1 MRARILDKELQRRE
15 CVHAR
20 CVRDYPISH
29 CGVSEM
35 DTNSPDFISLRV
47 SRRAANNVTMIG
59 LVGGLV
65 VVGLSAAMGERSHK
79 GDRLQVAPKHTSTV
93 LSTVVTT
100 LSRPPIGCEPVFS
113 GLADPKRSHVF
124 GRCVS

>member
-1 MRARILDKELQRRE
+1 MKLRRSSIAILLV
-15 CVHAR
+15 CVAPALSG
-20 CVRDYPISH
+20 CAWVAATSAVA
-29 CGVSEM
+29 GVS
-35 DTNSPDFISLRV
+35 
-47 SRRAANNVTMIG
+47 AAT
-59 LVGGLV
+59 
-65 VVGLSAAMGERSHK
+65 GERSHK

-93 LSTVVTT
+93 SSTVVTT